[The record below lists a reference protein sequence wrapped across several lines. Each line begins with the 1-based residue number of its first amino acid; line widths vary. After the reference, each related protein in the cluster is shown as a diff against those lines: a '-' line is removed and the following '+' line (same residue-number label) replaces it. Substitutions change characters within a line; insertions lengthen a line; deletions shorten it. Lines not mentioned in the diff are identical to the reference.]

1 MSHLFARRG
10 GSIGVADARVT
21 GGLAAALDLARLA
34 IPKHL
39 KEATKTLFGVQP
51 GLRANLETKDASI
64 ARQLAP
70 DALAELR

>member
-1 MSHLFARRG
+1 
-10 GSIGVADARVT
+10 
-21 GGLAAALDLARLA
+21 LAAALDLARLA
-34 IPKHL
+34 IPKHS

-51 GLRANLETKDASI
+51 ELRANLETKDASI